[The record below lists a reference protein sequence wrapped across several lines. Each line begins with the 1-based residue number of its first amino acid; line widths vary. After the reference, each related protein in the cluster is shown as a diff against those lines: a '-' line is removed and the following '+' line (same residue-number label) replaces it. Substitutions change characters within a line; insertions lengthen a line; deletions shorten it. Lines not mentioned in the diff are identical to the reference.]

1 MYGEG
6 GFCADVVVE
15 LELELVV
22 VVELELGLE
31 TGDELLLVVVP

>member
-6 GFCADVVVE
+6 GLIADVVVE
-15 LELELVV
+15 LELVV
-22 VVELELGLE
+22 VVVVVLVLELE